1 MVGSNSSVTAPR
13 AFSRSPFRVM
23 SKTSISVGSDS
34 LRMSHHSTCMG
45 QEVGGGCR
53 SCSQL
58 SRRCRGAECPG
69 ARQLPC
75 ASLYCQP
82 GGLVPILPWLARGSA
97 GRGSSFGVSAPASV
111 APV

>member
-23 SKTSISVGSDS
+23 SKTSTSVGSDS

-53 SCSQL
+53 SCSPAQPQV
-58 SRRCRGAECPG
+58 PG
-69 ARQLPC
+69 
-75 ASLYCQP
+75 S
-82 GGLVPILPWLARGSA
+82 
-97 GRGSSFGVSAPASV
+97 
-111 APV
+111 